1 MCDTVQTMQVEVTHE
16 GEEHAVEVDDGATI
30 RKVLELLD
38 VPPST
43 VLAIHD
49 GVIVPH
55 DSRITSDISIE
66 LVVVS
71 SGG

>member
-1 MCDTVQTMQVEVTHE
+1 VCDTVGTMQVEVTHE
-16 GEEHAVEVDDGATI
+16 GEEHSVEVDEGATI
-30 RKVLELLD
+30 RDVLGILD

-43 VLAIHD
+43 VLAIHE

-55 DSRITSDISIE
+55 DSRITADISIE
-66 LVVVS
+66 LIVVS

>member
-1 MCDTVQTMQVEVTHE
+1 MQVEVTHE
-16 GEEHAVEVDDGATI
+16 GEEHSVEVDEGATI
-30 RKVLELLD
+30 RDVLDVLD

-55 DSRITSDISIE
+55 DSRITADISIE
-66 LVVVS
+66 LIVVS

>member
-1 MCDTVQTMQVEVTHE
+1 MQVEVTHE
-16 GEEHAVEVDDGATI
+16 GEEHSVEVDGGATI
-30 RKVLELLD
+30 RDVLGILD

-43 VLAIHD
+43 VLAIHE

-55 DSRITSDISIE
+55 DSRITADISIE
-66 LVVVS
+66 LIAGS

>member
-1 MCDTVQTMQVEVTHE
+1 MQVEVTHE
-16 GEEHAVEVDDGATI
+16 GEQHSVEVDDGVTI

>member
-1 MCDTVQTMQVEVTHE
+1 MQVGVTHE
-16 GEEHAVEVDDGATI
+16 GEEHSVEVDDGATI

-38 VPPST
+38 IPPST

>member
-1 MCDTVQTMQVEVTHE
+1 MQVGVTHE
-16 GEEHAVEVDDGATI
+16 GEEHSVEVDDGATI

-38 VPPST
+38 IPPST

-49 GVIVPH
+49 GIIVPH

>member
-1 MCDTVQTMQVEVTHE
+1 MQVEVTHE
-16 GEEHAVEVDDGATI
+16 GEGHSVEVDDGATI